1 MAAFLKVN
9 YPNSVIT
16 VALHD
21 YVVKWDQGRLLGG
34 GTVFAAPGMNYFQL
48 DLRYWEIF
56 PGDGD
61 KFECTPRKEKNVLL
75 VIKDGERA
83 TSDEAFGCEEFTQEN
98 QKAYAV
104 FLKSGNTFILS
115 SSEYDVSFQPIRDR
129 SQGQNVTAI
138 IAVRKAS

>member
-1 MAAFLKVN
+1 MTAFLKIN
-9 YPNSVIT
+9 RPDSVIT

-21 YVVKWDQGRLLGG
+21 YVVKWERGRLLGG
-34 GTVFAAPGMNYFQL
+34 GTVFAAPGLNYFQL
-48 DLRYWEIF
+48 DLSRWEVV

-61 KFECTPRKEKNVLL
+61 NFECTPRKKKNVLL
-75 VIKDGERA
+75 VIKDGGRV

-98 QKAYAV
+98 QKAYVV

-129 SQGQNVTAI
+129 SRGQNVTAM
-138 IAVRKAS
+138 IAVRKVS

>member
-1 MAAFLKVN
+1 MTAFLKIN
-9 YPNSVIT
+9 RPDSVIT

-21 YVVKWDQGRLLGG
+21 YVVKWERGRLLGG
-34 GTVFAAPGMNYFQL
+34 GTVCVAPGLNYFQL
-48 DLRYWEIF
+48 DLRHWEVVLV
-56 PGDGD
+56 DGD
-61 KFECTPRKEKNVLL
+61 NFECTPRKEKNVLL
-75 VIKDGERA
+75 VIKDGERV

-129 SQGQNVTAI
+129 SRGQNVTAI
-138 IAVRKAS
+138 IAVRKVS

>member
-21 YVVKWDQGRLLGG
+21 YVAKLDRGRLLGG
-34 GTVFAAPGMNYFQL
+34 GTVFAAPGLNYFQL

-61 KFECTPRKEKNVLL
+61 KFECYPRTEKDVLL
-75 VIKDGERA
+75 VIRDGERV
-83 TSDEAFGCEEFTQEN
+83 TSDEAFGYEKFAKDKQDT
-98 QKAYAV
+98 YAV
-104 FLKSGNTFILS
+104 FKKNGETELLS
-115 SSEYDVSFQPIRDR
+115 SSDYDVYIQGSQDR
-129 SQGQNVTAI
+129 TQNQNVTAI

>member
-16 VALHD
+16 VALRD
-21 YVVKWDQGRLLGG
+21 YAVKWDQGRLLGG
-34 GTVFAAPGMNYFQL
+34 GAVFAAPGLNYFQL
-48 DLRYWEIF
+48 DLRRWEVV
-56 PGDGD
+56 PSDGD
-61 KFECTPRKEKNVLL
+61 NFDCYPRTEKDVLL
-75 VIKDGERA
+75 VINDGERV

-104 FLKSGNTFILS
+104 FLKSGNTFILA

-129 SQGQNVTAI
+129 SRGQNVTAI
-138 IAVRKAS
+138 IAVRKVS

>member
-1 MAAFLKVN
+1 MTAFLKVN
-9 YPNSVIT
+9 YPNCVIT

-34 GTVFAAPGMNYFQL
+34 GTVFAAPGLNYFQL

-61 KFECTPRKEKNVLL
+61 NFECYPRTENDVLL
-75 VIKDGERA
+75 VIKDGERV

-104 FLKSGNTFILS
+104 FLKSDNTFILS
-115 SSEYDVSFQPIRDR
+115 SSEYDVGFQPIRDR

-138 IAVRKAS
+138 IAVRKVS